1 MRVLLVDDH
10 AIVREGLK
18 RVLASMGDGVQVGEA
33 TNAARALHLA
43 RKAEWDCALV
53 DIALPGKTGLEL
65 LKELRRERPALPVLV
80 LSMFPE
86 EQYAVRMLRAGA
98 SAYLNKESAPEQL
111 VAAIRTVLRG
121 EKYLSPSIAPEASL
135 EFSKIGAEEP
145 PDLTPRQMEV
155 LTLIAHGSSTRE
167 VARSLNIS
175 VKTVE
180 THRAQLM
187 ERLNIHDVAG
197 LVRYA
202 IKKGLVNIDK

>member
-121 EKYLSPSIAPEASL
+121 EKYLSPRMATQIASNVGIESTRPPHEALSDR
-135 EFSKIGAEEP
+135 EFTVMRLMASGV
-145 PDLTPRQMEV
+145 TPRDIAQQLSLSIKTVSTYRSRILQKLAMQNNAQ
-155 LTLIAHGSSTRE
+155 LIAY
-167 VARSLNIS
+167 A
-175 VKTVE
+175 VK
-180 THRAQLM
+180 
-187 ERLNIHDVAG
+187 NG
-197 LVRYA
+197 LVS
-202 IKKGLVNIDK
+202 

>member
-53 DIALPGKTGLEL
+53 DIALPGMTGLEL
-65 LKELRRERPALPVLV
+65 PMELRRERPQLPVLV

-121 EKYLSPSIAPEASL
+121 EKYLSPRMATQVASNVGIESTRPPHETL
-135 EFSKIGAEEP
+135 SDREFTVMRLMASGV
-145 PDLTPRQMEV
+145 TPRDIAQQLSLSIKTV
-155 LTLIAHGSSTRE
+155 STYRSRILQKLALQNNAQLIAY
-167 VARSLNIS
+167 A
-175 VKTVE
+175 VKN
-180 THRAQLM
+180 
-187 ERLNIHDVAG
+187 RLVS
-197 LVRYA
+197 
-202 IKKGLVNIDK
+202 

>member
-18 RVLASMGDGVQVGEA
+18 RVLAGMGEGVQVGEA

-65 LKELRRERPALPVLV
+65 LKELKRERPNLPVVV

-86 EQYAVRMLRAGA
+86 EQYAVRMLRSGA

-111 VAAIRTVLRG
+111 VDAIRAVLRG
-121 EKYLSPSIAPEASL
+121 EKYLSPRMATQIASRMGIESTRPPHEALSDR
-135 EFSKIGAEEP
+135 EFTVMRMMASGV
-145 PDLTPRQMEV
+145 TPRDIAQQLSLSIKTV
-155 LTLIAHGSSTRE
+155 STYRSRILQKLALTNNAQLIAY
-167 VARSLNIS
+167 A
-175 VKTVE
+175 VK
-180 THRAQLM
+180 
-187 ERLNIHDVAG
+187 NG
-197 LVRYA
+197 LVS
-202 IKKGLVNIDK
+202 

>member
-53 DIALPGKTGLEL
+53 DIALPGMTGLEL
-65 LKELRRERPALPVLV
+65 PMELRRERPQLPVLV

-121 EKYLSPSIAPEASL
+121 EKYLSPRMATQVASNVGIESTRPPHETL
-135 EFSKIGAEEP
+135 SDREFTVMRLMASGV
-145 PDLTPRQMEV
+145 TPRDIAQQLSLSIKTV
-155 LTLIAHGSSTRE
+155 STYRSRILQKLALQNNAQLIAY
-167 VARSLNIS
+167 A
-175 VKTVE
+175 VK
-180 THRAQLM
+180 
-187 ERLNIHDVAG
+187 NG
-197 LVRYA
+197 LVS
-202 IKKGLVNIDK
+202 

>member
-111 VAAIRTVLRG
+111 VDAIRTVLRG
-121 EKYLSPSIAPEASL
+121 EKYLSPRMATQIAANVGIESTRPPHETLSDREFTVMRLMAS
-135 EFSKIGAEEP
+135 GV
-145 PDLTPRQMEV
+145 TPRDIAQQLSLSIKAV
-155 LTLIAHGSSTRE
+155 STYRSRILQKLALQNNAQLIAY
-167 VARSLNIS
+167 A
-175 VKTVE
+175 VKN
-180 THRAQLM
+180 A
-187 ERLNIHDVAG
+187 
-197 LVRYA
+197 LVS
-202 IKKGLVNIDK
+202 

>member
-111 VAAIRTVLRG
+111 VQAIRTVLRG
-121 EKYLSPSIAPEASL
+121 EKYLSPRMATQIASNVGVESTRPPHEILSDREFTVMRLMAS
-135 EFSKIGAEEP
+135 GV
-145 PDLTPRQMEV
+145 TPRDIAQQLSLSIKTV
-155 LTLIAHGSSTRE
+155 STYRSRILQKLALQNNAQLIAY
-167 VARSLNIS
+167 A
-175 VKTVE
+175 VK
-180 THRAQLM
+180 
-187 ERLNIHDVAG
+187 NG
-197 LVRYA
+197 LVS
-202 IKKGLVNIDK
+202 

>member
-18 RVLASMGDGVQVGEA
+18 RVLAGMGDGIQVGEA

-121 EKYLSPSIAPEASL
+121 EKYLSPRMATQIASNVGVESTRPPHEILSDREFTVMRLMAS
-135 EFSKIGAEEP
+135 GV
-145 PDLTPRQMEV
+145 TPRDIAQQLSLSIKTV
-155 LTLIAHGSSTRE
+155 STYRSRILQKLALQNNAQLIAY
-167 VARSLNIS
+167 A
-175 VKTVE
+175 VK
-180 THRAQLM
+180 
-187 ERLNIHDVAG
+187 NG
-197 LVRYA
+197 LVS
-202 IKKGLVNIDK
+202 

>member
-121 EKYLSPSIAPEASL
+121 EKYLSPRMATQIATNVGIESTRPPHETLSDREFTVMRLMAS
-135 EFSKIGAEEP
+135 GV
-145 PDLTPRQMEV
+145 TPRDIAQQLSLSIKTV
-155 LTLIAHGSSTRE
+155 STYRSRILQKLTLQ
-167 VARSLNIS
+167 NN
-175 VKTVE
+175 
-180 THRAQLM
+180 AQLIAYAVK
-187 ERLNIHDVAG
+187 NN
-197 LVRYA
+197 LVS
-202 IKKGLVNIDK
+202 

>member
-65 LKELRRERPALPVLV
+65 LKELRRERPALPVLI

-98 SAYLNKESAPEQL
+98 SGYINKEGAPEQL
-111 VAAIRTVLRG
+111 VTAIRAVLHG
-121 EKYLSPSIAPEASL
+121 GKYLSPKMATQIATNVGIESTKPPHETLSDREFTVMRLMASG
-135 EFSKIGAEEP
+135 I
-145 PDLTPRQMEV
+145 TPRDIAQQLSLSIKTV
-155 LTLIAHGSSTRE
+155 STYRSRILQKLGLQNNAQLIAY
-167 VARSLNIS
+167 A
-175 VKTVE
+175 VK
-180 THRAQLM
+180 
-187 ERLNIHDVAG
+187 NG
-197 LVRYA
+197 LVS
-202 IKKGLVNIDK
+202 

>member
-80 LSMFPE
+80 LSMFSPRMATQIATNVGIE
-86 EQYAVRMLRAGA
+86 STRPPHETLSDREFTVMRMMASGVTPRDIAQQLSLSIKTVSTYRSRILQKLVLQNNAQLIAYAVK
-98 SAYLNKESAPEQL
+98 NNL
-111 VAAIRTVLRG
+111 VT
-121 EKYLSPSIAPEASL
+121 
-135 EFSKIGAEEP
+135 
-145 PDLTPRQMEV
+145 
-155 LTLIAHGSSTRE
+155 
-167 VARSLNIS
+167 
-175 VKTVE
+175 
-180 THRAQLM
+180 
-187 ERLNIHDVAG
+187 
-197 LVRYA
+197 
-202 IKKGLVNIDK
+202 

>member
-18 RVLASMGDGVQVGEA
+18 RVLGSMGEGVQVGEA
-33 TNAARALHLA
+33 TNAARALQLA

-121 EKYLSPSIAPEASL
+121 EKYLSPRMATQVASNVGIESTRPPHETL
-135 EFSKIGAEEP
+135 SDREFTVMRMMASGV
-145 PDLTPRQMEV
+145 TPRDIAQQLSLSIKTV
-155 LTLIAHGSSTRE
+155 STYRSRILQKLALQNNAQLIAY
-167 VARSLNIS
+167 A
-175 VKTVE
+175 VKN
-180 THRAQLM
+180 A
-187 ERLNIHDVAG
+187 
-197 LVRYA
+197 LVS
-202 IKKGLVNIDK
+202 